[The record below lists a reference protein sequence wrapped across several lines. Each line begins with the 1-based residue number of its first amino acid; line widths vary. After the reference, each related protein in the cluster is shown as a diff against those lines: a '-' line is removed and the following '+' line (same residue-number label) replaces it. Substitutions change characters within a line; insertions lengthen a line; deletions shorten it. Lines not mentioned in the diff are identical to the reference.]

1 MTTNV
6 GLEWLHP
13 ELDRCRALIA
23 DHKSPKRW
31 TKSDQ
36 GRNELVTEVD
46 VAVERL
52 LIDAIRERMPDA
64 AILSEESSPDRSALE
79 QETCFVI
86 DPIDGT
92 EEFAAGRP
100 GFGISIPLFECGQS
114 AAVLD
119 LPAHDWR
126 LESAVAAGASLNGVS
141 VRLSQVGVVAE
152 ARLAVSATQYGM
164 DSLRPFW
171 EGVGAD
177 ALIPTPAFTP
187 KFAAVLAQ

>member
-6 GLEWLHP
+6 GLEWLRP
-13 ELDRCRALIA
+13 ELDRCRVLIA
-23 DHKSPKRW
+23 DHKSPRRW

-36 GRNELVTEVD
+36 GHGELVTEVD

-100 GFGISIPLFECGQS
+100 GFGIEGADEFFARPEHTTRHDRYSRARQHDLFGC
-114 AAVLD
+114 V
-119 LPAHDWR
+119 R
-126 LESAVAAGASLNGVS
+126 CAGTTTLV
-141 VRLSQVGVVAE
+141 VGV
-152 ARLAVSATQYGM
+152 
-164 DSLRPFW
+164 
-171 EGVGAD
+171 
-177 ALIPTPAFTP
+177 
-187 KFAAVLAQ
+187 